1 MCSIARSVAIPR
13 SERMTDLGRS
23 SGLPADDR
31 SMLVQPVIADRFDHH
46 QAVNV
51 EAQL

>member
-1 MCSIARSVAIPR
+1 
-13 SERMTDLGRS
+13 MTDLGRS
-23 SGLPADDR
+23 SGLPADDP
-31 SMLVQPVIADRFDHH
+31 SMLVEPVIADRLDHH